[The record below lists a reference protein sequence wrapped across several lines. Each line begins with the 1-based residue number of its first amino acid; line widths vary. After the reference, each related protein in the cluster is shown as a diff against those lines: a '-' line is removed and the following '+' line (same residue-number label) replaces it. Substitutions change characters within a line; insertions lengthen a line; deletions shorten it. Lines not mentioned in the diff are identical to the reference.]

1 MRVIELDVCGKTG
14 IMIYISRSE
23 REENTIKAKI
33 EDLKKLYKDVAVLI
47 SGTEPMEENIRK
59 IVCLYS

>member
-14 IMIYISRSE
+14 IMIYISRTE
-23 REENTIKAKI
+23 RKDNIIKAKI
-33 EDLKKLYKDVAVLI
+33 EGLKKLYKDVAVMI

-59 IVCLYS
+59 IVRLYS